1 MINQIICGIDCSTST
16 IGIGILSYDGYNTK
30 LIHQEYFKPPKAK
43 GNNIFQRL
51 AAIKKY
57 ITKIYQTYNP
67 DFVAIEDFL
76 LFMKNKSGAK
86 TIVPLAIFN
95 RTIGLTIFELSGKEP
110 EMCNVNS
117 IRAKLKIGK
126 KRPKKEDMPALLEKH
141 LNITFPWYYKVNR
154 KTKKQEIMEESLDVA
169 DGVSVALYYIFT
181 KLKKSK

>member
-1 MINQIICGIDCSTST
+1 MTKLILGLDVSTST
-16 IGIGILSYDGYNTK
+16 IGVGILSYDGYNTK

-57 ITKIYQTYNP
+57 ITKIYTTYNP
-67 DFVAIEDFL
+67 DFVAIEEYIM
-76 LFMKNKSGAK
+76 FMRGASGAK
-86 TIVPLAIFN
+86 TVIPLAVFN

-126 KRPKKEDMPALLEKH
+126 IRPKKEDMPELIEQH
-141 LNITFPWYYKVNR
+141 LNIKFPSYYKINR

-169 DGVSVALYYIFT
+169 DGISVALYYVFM